1 MYRIG
6 IVSAVDVDNRKARV
20 HYPDDDIISD
30 WLPVINHSSYIT
42 LELQSNELGWAVIE
56 KHASADRKL
65 NGNVSYVKKHPD
77 EINCISPT
85 SVHKVDVKVHGWL
98 PFVGQCVVCIYNND
112 FNGNGIIIGG
122 LT

>member
-42 LELQSNELGWAVIE
+42 LELKSNGLDWTVTE
-56 KHASADRKL
+56 KHASANRKM
-65 NGNVSYVKKHPD
+65 NAAYTKAHPD
-77 EINCISPT
+77 TINCISPT
-85 SVHKVDVKVHGWL
+85 SVHKVNVKVYGWL
-98 PFVGQCVVCIYNND
+98 PFVGQVVLCIYNND
-112 FNGNGIIIGG
+112 FNGDGIIIGG